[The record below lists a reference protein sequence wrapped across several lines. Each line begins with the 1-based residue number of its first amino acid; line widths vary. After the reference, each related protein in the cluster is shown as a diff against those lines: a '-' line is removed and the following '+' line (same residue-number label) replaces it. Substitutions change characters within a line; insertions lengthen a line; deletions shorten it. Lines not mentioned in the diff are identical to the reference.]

1 MTAMPPPRL
10 YQNHHLDNTRWA
22 HVPARDDDIVVVT
35 SLKSG
40 TTWTQNIVLHL
51 IHQDL
56 VTRERSEH
64 SPWIELRIIPAEAM
78 AAKLTAMESRRCL
91 KSHMP
96 FDGLPFSPMTRYVMP
111 CRDPRDVFMSFWN
124 HYSALMPKMYADL
137 NDTPGRVGPPLP
149 GCPDDIRICWRDW
162 ITRGWFEGETEG
174 WPFWSNM
181 GLVQSWWDQRDRPNV
196 LMIHYNDML
205 SDLPRGIAR
214 IADHLEIDATP
225 EMIESIAEVTS
236 FKAMKT
242 HAESR
247 DTSGEER
254 FAGGAGRFIFKGT
267 NGRWRDV
274 LDADDLALYETAAA
288 RVLSPDCRAWLEGRG
303 PA

>member
-1 MTAMPPPRL
+1 MTAPTPRRI

-22 HVPARDDDIVVVT
+22 HVHARDDDIVVVT
-35 SLKSG
+35 AYKSG

-56 VTRERSEH
+56 ELREISKH
-64 SPWIELRIIPAEAM
+64 SPWIEMRIRPVEDM
-78 AAKLTAMESRRCL
+78 AARVAAIETRRCL

-96 FDGLPFSPMTRYVMP
+96 FDGLPFSHTTRYVMP
-111 CRDPRDVFMSFWN
+111 GRDPRDVFMSFWN
-124 HYSALMPKMYADL
+124 HYSAYMPKMYADL

-149 GCPDDIRICWRDW
+149 RCPEDIRACWRDW
-162 ITRGWFEGETEG
+162 ITRGWFEGDSEG

-181 GLVQSWWDQRDRPNV
+181 GLVQSWWDQRALPNV
-196 LMIHYNDML
+196 LMIHYDDML
-205 SDLPRGIAR
+205 ADLPREIAR
-214 IADHLEIDATP
+214 IAAFLGIDAGP
-225 EMIESIAEVTS
+225 DLIADIAEATS
-236 FKAMKT
+236 FKAMKARAMALDT
-242 HAESR
+242 TAE
-247 DTSGEER
+247 DQ

-267 NGRWRDV
+267 NGRWRDA
-274 LDADDLALYETAAA
+274 LDADDLALYEAAAA